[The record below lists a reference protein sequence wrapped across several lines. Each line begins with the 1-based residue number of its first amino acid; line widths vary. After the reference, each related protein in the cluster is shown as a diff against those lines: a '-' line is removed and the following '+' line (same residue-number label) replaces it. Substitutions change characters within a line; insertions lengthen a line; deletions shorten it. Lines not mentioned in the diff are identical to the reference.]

1 MSATP
6 VAQFLIGGS
15 VAASGA
21 IDPVFIGGTTDLTVQ
36 FANTGSAVGY
46 APYIDI
52 DLDALAANGLSLT
65 GASYLG
71 VALQMTTLTFDASGN
86 ATNPYAKDASG
97 NPVIMHGTPG
107 DTVAVIQLPFGSFAP
122 TQTPA
127 DIQLTLVAASTAN
140 VSTVIPVV
148 ATAGFAYGETPL
160 GTPQGDWPVIQSAPS
175 TVDLET
181 TLVTV
186 SSTYNGPEQ
195 EAAAGTLFG
204 TIYNE
209 SWTVSANVALDAV
222 LANFV
227 LTDPLPAGA
236 VANAFTISPD
246 GGHTNWIYDVNS
258 LTGSLTLDA
267 LSAPGAPAISATGT
281 GAGPW
286 VWFDAAANEV
296 VANFGTITGAATSM
310 SGASTGPEITSSFT
324 LSQYQQL
331 GSSVGASNGGDLTLT
346 DMLPYGAVATGFTLT
361 GPQGSF
367 IYSVSGGTI
376 TLLSGPAGATA
387 PAILSGPGTTGTEW
401 VYWDAAD
408 GKIVSDFGM
417 LSAGQTGAIHAT
429 YIGGQY
435 QGKTG
440 YAWENIGA
448 NQTDTNVQLV
458 DQLPGGTSV
467 SQFTIQSDQ
476 GSFVYSVDGSGN
488 VTLMSGNALY
498 APAIGVGP
506 GAAGTS
512 WVYYDAANSRI
523 VANLASVSGGASGVT
538 ASISAVFSGGT
549 LLNASNPQDVP
560 LSNGGAASAVWDSTT
575 YGDNGV
581 SGTVPNNGSD
591 ANASA
596 PGTNTV
602 WAKPMTIEKFVS
614 APNGVI
620 PGQDLDWQI
629 KAEVGSFTDVQSLVL
644 VDQLSDGQHF
654 DASVT
659 PTLVIDNLG
668 ATTTIDLTTS
678 EYTVARDASTGI
690 TTMTIN
696 VSQAMIDNG
705 LAGDLNGGAAP
716 TDATPNAQ
724 PADFVFSMD
733 STIDPLLIATTPAPI
748 YAQVMQGDALSNGAE
763 LTGQLVNGGATIS
776 DGSGA
781 AVSIPVD
788 TVHKD
793 IAYVTP
799 VGDSVA
805 QANTIDGVSTFSNG
819 FTPTTTANFAA
830 GELVTYHLQLVMPI
844 TGAADVQLEDFLPLP
859 VFNVLDPN
867 GATTGTWTFADGV
880 FSNSAPGAG
889 TIEFTANDSFHLQP
903 GIAGQNLD
911 PTITVDAT
919 DNALILNFGSV
930 DATNY
935 AGSTL
940 DLLFTVGVTDAAF
953 AQNLLLTNQ
962 VTSSE
967 TNSFG
972 TVAQSNAIIQF
983 TMDSPELKI
992 EKGVVASSNS
1002 AAHFTSTLGPVT
1014 FDAAGSAG
1022 VRFTGTIDDTNL
1034 ASTPIGSSLT
1044 NADAGDIETFA
1055 MVVENYGSST
1065 DGAFDVM
1072 LQDVLPTGFVIPTAG
1087 LNLEVTNGAGQALA
1101 YTDTL
1106 VNGTLDITLTDP
1118 GQYQGALASNNATSG
1133 ANIAVITYDLQLENN
1148 IPVPNDQLTNTAT
1161 VTNFAALAGGT
1172 NDTGTEAA
1180 SNLTASATVTTA
1192 FPTVVKSLVATDQT
1206 FTSGSNLAIGE
1217 QGTYDI
1223 TLTLPEGQTTNL
1235 DLSDVLPTG
1244 LGLVSASVL
1253 SVGADLS
1260 GSLIGAA
1267 PTISGNALS
1276 IDFGN
1281 VLDTP
1286 TGVSNA
1292 GDQIV
1297 VQVVGV
1303 AEANAGLTAGKT
1315 LTNTVDVTETDA
1327 NTGNTDTQTSSASAN
1342 VVVPALS
1349 LSKTV
1354 SSAHVQG
1361 GDEVTYTLTLSNAA
1375 SANSTDA
1382 FNAAIDDLMAGF
1394 GSNMTFVEGS
1404 VAISGNDAADASIV
1418 TGDTTGDTTV
1428 AVDVSTITPGQNVVV
1443 TFEALVDDHA
1453 TDDAKVTNVATATA
1467 QTLPAG
1473 DVGAQT
1479 NTVSGTATLQ
1489 ILAPVISKT
1498 IVATS
1503 DANTSGSNVAVGET
1517 ITYDITV
1524 TLPHSNSSDV
1534 VISDPL
1540 LAGLT
1545 YVAGSEQVL
1554 AVGADLS
1561 TLASGTIG
1569 APTVSTDGNG
1579 ISLDFGGIYD
1589 APGGSGAADQ
1599 ITVQLQAV
1607 VNTNAGNI
1615 NGATLDNIGTIATN
1629 GTSWTSAANA
1639 TVVVPTLSIT
1649 KTSAFVGHGAHD
1661 AGSEIAYSIN
1671 VVNQSSLA
1679 PAYSVDVSDLLPSG
1693 ETLSGA
1699 GAITVTIGGVA
1710 QTGDVTV
1717 SGNDITVDVGTLL
1730 QSQTM
1735 TISYDGTLTNAVT
1748 PGETLD
1754 NTANLSYVTEVTNG
1768 ETFTG
1773 TSSSPQ
1779 TVVITPTLAK
1789 TIIATSDSSVDA
1801 ALHGGAT
1808 NDLAIGDT
1816 VTYQMVATL
1825 EPGTQSL
1832 VFNDALPSGLVFV
1845 SGSVA
1850 SIGADISG
1858 GSLALGAVPTST
1870 TGNDVV
1876 FNFGTVVDAAGGSGA
1891 ADQVVVDVTARLTSG
1906 ANNAVITN
1914 TGSVTTAGPA
1924 GAGSKTAT
1932 SAVAVD
1938 VVKPDLTLTKTSNYT
1953 GGPAGTEVTYTL
1965 TIAEASDSTG
1975 AAFNVSLADP
1985 LAAGLTLVAGSE
1997 TTSDG
2002 ATVTESGNGFT
2013 VNVGTVDYGASP
2025 ITVTYEAVLANSVTP
2040 GDVLT
2045 NTGSLTYDSAVT
2057 NGTTVTTTGSVA
2069 GTVDITPTLVKTIIA
2084 TSDGSTDAAL
2094 HGGAVDDLAIGE
2106 TVTYQMVATLEPGT
2120 QSLVFND
2127 ALPSGL
2133 VFVSGSVASIGA
2145 SVSGSALTLGEGPTS
2160 TTGNDV
2166 VFNLGTVVDAA
2177 GGSTASNEVVVD
2189 VTARLA
2195 SGSNNAVVT
2204 NTGSVTTAGPAG
2216 AGSSTATSSVAVDVV
2231 APDLTVAK
2239 STSFTSGA
2247 VGSLVT
2253 YTLTIAEASDS
2264 SATAYNVSLAD
2275 PLSAGLALV
2284 AGSETTSDGATV
2296 TESGNGFVVNIG
2308 TMAYGAAP
2316 ITVTYQ
2322 AQLAASDVN
2331 GGTVPNTATLTYD
2344 SEASNGQ
2351 VLTAHSNNDTVGST
2365 ITDSLTKTLVSSS
2378 VGPIVNADVAQGETI
2393 TFDLTATLGSGTQVL
2408 QLADAL
2414 PGDYTYASSSVVSLG
2429 TVTGSAL
2436 AVGQSGTFNAGSD
2449 TVSFNFGTV
2458 TTSDGP
2464 VVANGDQVTVAVS
2477 VVVGN
2482 GPVGTNVTNTGT
2494 LMAAVPANAFG
2505 VAAGTAMPTLNA
2517 SVTDQIVAPGTV
2529 SGHVYDDGLNNGI
2542 YHVGDAGITGV
2553 TVKLYTSSGIYTGL
2567 STVTDD
2573 TGAYS
2578 FNFVVPGDYEV
2589 LFVAPQGMQF
2599 SPQDQGSNAQFWSVA
2614 NVATGFST
2622 AFTVG
2627 AASTTSYEDALLN
2640 FNGSPTA
2647 TAADIIG
2654 DGQNWNENQNPGVT
2668 TVIGGSGDNVH
2679 NDSSAD
2685 LLIQLHGGDN
2695 IVETGSGTDIVLM
2708 CGGSVAGNNA
2718 QALGVADFM
2727 FSGANQQENFL
2738 QGSSGADYEMASG
2751 QSRIAGGAGPSV
2763 LVGANAG
2770 GTVTLSGGVPIA
2782 FTASDTLLPGSGAT
2796 TILYQRG
2803 DGVEMINGFDN
2814 TQDQIDIYGYSAPAW
2829 VGRIDGYQVMYFGGN
2844 DMLVFNGGYM
2854 PTTIVGPFPGF
2865 DFFASIS
2872 AEPSVELSF
2881 DANGNPSMALTN
2893 LTSLPSVAPVAPL
2906 ALSLTLGIDT
2916 NDDGMSD
2923 IALQGP
2929 DGSVAVW
2936 DMNGLAIAN
2945 GAIVATPGPDWAM
2958 VGAGDFFA
2966 SNHSALVFQN
2976 SMTGDVAVW
2985 QMNGTSIVSSAVVAS
3000 PGPTWSLMGTGD
3012 FNQSN
3017 YTDLLFQN
3025 TDGTPA
3031 IWLMNGTSVVA
3042 AATLPN
3048 PGPSWHIV
3056 GTGNFN
3062 DIGNSPTTSESDI
3075 VLQNDNGSVAIW
3087 TMDGLNLTGSYFTQD
3102 PGPSWHVEGVG
3113 DFNGDGNSD
3122 LVLQNNDGSIA
3133 IWTMT
3138 GYNISGGAVVG
3149 NPGTDW
3155 HVVGTGD
3162 YNGDGKSDILMQN
3175 NNGTDAVWLMD
3186 GTNVI
3191 GSTLLTAPGAA
3202 WNTLGNTPLRFI
3214 DGTASTG
3221 TLTATQAPEDFNFTS
3236 SVAGAHT
3243 IAGFDPQFDL
3253 LQLSAASF
3261 PSFADVLADTTS
3273 VNGGAMIQLSP
3284 TSTLFLA
3291 GVAPSQLTALHTQLM

>member
-127 DIQLTLVAASTAN
+127 DIQLTLVAAATAN

-1850 SIGADISG
+1850 SIGA
-1858 GSLALGAVPTST
+1858 
-1870 TGNDVV
+1870 
-1876 FNFGTVVDAAGGSGA
+1876 
-1891 ADQVVVDVTARLTSG
+1891 
-1906 ANNAVITN
+1906 
-1914 TGSVTTAGPA
+1914 
-1924 GAGSKTAT
+1924 
-1932 SAVAVD
+1932 
-1938 VVKPDLTLTKTSNYT
+1938 
-1953 GGPAGTEVTYTL
+1953 
-1965 TIAEASDSTG
+1965 
-1975 AAFNVSLADP
+1975 
-1985 LAAGLTLVAGSE
+1985 
-1997 TTSDG
+1997 
-2002 ATVTESGNGFT
+2002 
-2013 VNVGTVDYGASP
+2013 
-2025 ITVTYEAVLANSVTP
+2025 
-2040 GDVLT
+2040 
-2045 NTGSLTYDSAVT
+2045 
-2057 NGTTVTTTGSVA
+2057 
-2069 GTVDITPTLVKTIIA
+2069 
-2084 TSDGSTDAAL
+2084 
-2094 HGGAVDDLAIGE
+2094 
-2106 TVTYQMVATLEPGT
+2106 
-2120 QSLVFND
+2120 
-2127 ALPSGL
+2127 
-2133 VFVSGSVASIGA
+2133 

-2414 PGDYTYASSSVVSLG
+2414 PGDYTYASSSGVSLG

-2685 LLIQLHGGDN
+2685 LLIQLQGGDN